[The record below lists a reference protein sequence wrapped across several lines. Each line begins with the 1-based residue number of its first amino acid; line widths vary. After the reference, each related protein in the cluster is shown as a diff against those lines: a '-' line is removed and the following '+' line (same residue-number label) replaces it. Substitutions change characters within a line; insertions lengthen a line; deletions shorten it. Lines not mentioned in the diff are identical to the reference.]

1 MGILFDGNVNFNN
14 TNNNSL
20 KTSDLKIGQIDPELS
35 QIGKMLGK
43 QQKDIQL
50 SPELEESLIK
60 NGFKLPELNLTPEQK
75 AAIEERFENEKQQK
89 NIQINPELKGMPH
102 ASDDIPE
109 VVIEKMPEPKV
120 EIPRGFDVDPVK
132 MPKSEIEIPE
142 IDKPNN
148 KTLL

>member
-1 MGILFDGNVNFNN
+1 MGIMFDGNVNFNN

-43 QQKDIQL
+43 QQK
-50 SPELEESLIK
+50 
-60 NGFKLPELNLTPEQK
+60 
-75 AAIEERFENEKQQK
+75 
-89 NIQINPELKGMPH
+89 NIQINPEY
-102 ASDDIPE
+102 
-109 VVIEKMPEPKV
+109 KMPEPKV
-120 EIPRGFDVDPVK
+120 DIPEGLNVDPVKMPEPKVNIPEGLDVDPVK
-132 MPKSEIEIPE
+132 MPEPEIEIPK